1 MNSDEQLV
9 PIFAN
14 YLLKHCKK
22 LDKQGYK
29 GDDVAL
35 DGSCNLHYKCLNNLN
50 IKCLCILYQNKRLRH
65 LVSQYLQLKFKINS
79 SYSYD
84 KNDVGACQH
93 HLSLVWTSL

>member
-1 MNSDEQLV
+1 MNSDEGLA

-35 DGSCNLHYKCLNNLN
+35 DGSCNLHYKALNQLN
-50 IKCLCILYQNKRLRH
+50 IKCLCILYQNKRLRN
-65 LVSQYLQLKFKINS
+65 LVIKYLQLKYKIKS
-79 SYSYD
+79 SYSFD
-84 KNDVGACQH
+84 PNDVGACQH
-93 HLSLVWTSL
+93 HLSVEWTSL